1 MFGRRL
7 QLPGR
12 TWDATMGDAPADLKY
27 ERDRFVAF
35 AFATS
40 DAFFELDTSRTIVY
54 ASGAVQWLAS
64 APAESLAGRALSELV
79 VSRDRP
85 MLNAALETAKRQG
98 RFGPVT
104 LRFKR
109 EGKHVARVVA
119 NGTHLPTRGGRTYIA
134 VSAQRMM
141 PSAAS
146 NPAAVDE
153 ETWLLKKDAFADVAQ
168 QALKAGKESGQN
180 YNMTLLDIEGIAE
193 LTDRLDKKSAEN
205 VIAEIAAHLQANSV
219 NGQSAGQISADKYGL
234 VHEAGLD
241 IDALKSSIADRT
253 RSADPGGNGLAVAAA
268 TIDLDAEA
276 MSEGDNAKAL
286 LYTINKFSDTKGEF
300 TVTELAGGYKEMLEE
315 TRVKIAQFKK
325 MISSSSFDALFQPI
339 VDLKSRKVHHYEALV
354 RPHQSGVEASPFELI
369 TFAEEAGIINEFDL
383 AMVNKVITKIK
394 VGLHR
399 GDSLSIAV
407 NLSGRSI
414 ENAAFIKEL
423 HTVLKDCGDIRKEL
437 MFEVTESAKIGDL
450 ESTNNILQAI
460 RRLGHHICLDD
471 FGAGAAAYQYLR
483 ALEVDFVKID
493 GIYVRESLTAPN
505 GKAFLKSMAT
515 LCSDLGIETVGEYV
529 ETEEVAEFLRQ
540 VGVNYGQGYLFGK
553 PGVGISGTKR
563 KAAAAE

>member
-1 MFGRRL
+1 
-7 QLPGR
+7 
-12 TWDATMGDAPADLKY
+12 MGDAPADLKY

-141 PSAAS
+141 PSASS

>member
-1 MFGRRL
+1 
-7 QLPGR
+7 
-12 TWDATMGDAPADLKY
+12 MGDATPDLKY

-40 DAFFELDTSRTIVY
+40 DAFFELDDSRTIVY

-64 APAESLAGRALSELV
+64 AAAETLAGKSLSDLV

-85 MLNAALETAKRQG
+85 MLNAALDTARRQG

-109 EGKHVARVVA
+109 EGKHLARVVA
-119 NGTHLPTRGGRTYIA
+119 HGTHLPTRGGRTYIA
-134 VSAQRMM
+134 VSAQRLL
-141 PSAAS
+141 PSAVTA

-153 ETWLLKKDAFADVAQ
+153 ETGLLKKDAFADVAQ
-168 QALKAGKESGQN
+168 QALKAGEESGQN

-193 LTDRLDKKSAEN
+193 LTDRLDEKSAEN

-219 NGQSAGQISADKYGL
+219 NGQSAGIISDEKYGL

-241 IDALKSSIADRT
+241 IDALKKSIAEKT
-253 RSADPGGNGLAVAAA
+253 KSADPGGKGLEVAAA

-276 MSEGDNAKAL
+276 MSEEDNAKAL

-325 MISSSSFDALFQPI
+325 MISSAGFDALFQPI

-354 RPHQSGVEASPFELI
+354 RPHQSGVEHSPFKLI
-369 TFAEEAGIINEFDL
+369 TFAEEAGVISEFDL
-383 AMVNKVITKIK
+383 AMVKKVIAKIK
-394 VGLHR
+394 GGLQR

-407 NLSGRSI
+407 NLSGRSV
-414 ENAAFIKEL
+414 ENPGFIKEL
-423 HTVLKDCGDIRKEL
+423 HAVLKDCGDIRNEL

-450 ESTNNILQAI
+450 ESTNNIIQAI

-493 GIYVRESLTAPN
+493 GVYVRESLTAPN

-529 ETEEVAEFLRQ
+529 ETEEVADFLRQ

-563 KAAAAE
+563 KAVAAE